1 MCSPLPIKYLI
12 LLSYGSA
19 CVCVH
24 VHALH
29 FLLYLCVCV
38 HDTWTFHVED
48 RGQPWCHLSG
58 TVYLTFNFFE
68 IGSLIDLE
76 LAKWS
81 ISLGVSFR

>member
-1 MCSPLPIKYLI
+1 MCAPP
-12 LLSYGSA
+12 
-19 CVCVH
+19 
-24 VHALH
+24 

-38 HDTWTFHVED
+38 HGMYTFHVED
-48 RGQPWCHLSG
+48 RGQPWCHFAG

-81 ISLGVSFR
+81 LLMGSELQVIVSLPP